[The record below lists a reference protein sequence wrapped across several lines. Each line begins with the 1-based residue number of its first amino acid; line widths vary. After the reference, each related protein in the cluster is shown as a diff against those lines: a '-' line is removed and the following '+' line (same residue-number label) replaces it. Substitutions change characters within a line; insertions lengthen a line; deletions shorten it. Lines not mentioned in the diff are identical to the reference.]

1 MEDRMGEQWEKRFS
15 QRNAALAHDMRAPLE
30 NVIALAQ
37 MSLDRMEEDAQ
48 KETIRPYLCS
58 ILTAAKD
65 LELLTMDLL
74 SPVQGAPVE
83 QFTARELAI
92 SIGEMF
98 RARAKE
104 KQLLVRID
112 VSGLGEMP
120 LEGDRTALLRILSNL
135 MSNAVKYTPMG
146 GRVSLTARIASRR
159 RDGMLDGEF
168 IVEDT
173 GIGMDEAFVA
183 RMYEPFL
190 RSQEALD
197 RQIPGQGLG
206 LAIVQRLTA
215 RMKGTIVVKSQP
227 GKGTRFCVCVPLRC
241 ASREICGVDEDAAL
255 AGKVFLLAEDNDL
268 SARIA
273 QELLARKG
281 ASVRRAADGTQAV
294 QIFGASSMG
303 TFDAILM
310 DMWMPRM
317 GGCMAAEEIRSMA
330 RADAG
335 RIPILAL
342 TASGDEQD
350 ERTAKAAGMDGCL
363 RKPLDTGKL
372 SAALRCAEGK

>member
-15 QRNAALAHDMRAPLE
+15 QRNAALAHDMRTPLE

-48 KETIRPYLCS
+48 KETLRPYLRS

-74 SPVQGAPVE
+74 FPEQDVLVE
-83 QFTARELAI
+83 RFTARELAI
-92 SIGEMF
+92 SIGEMVN
-98 RARAKE
+98 ARAKA
-104 KQLLVRID
+104 KQLAVRID

-135 MSNAVKYTPMG
+135 MSNAVKYTPTG
-146 GRVSLTARIASRR
+146 GRVSLTARIAHRGR
-159 RDGMLDGEF
+159 EGILDGEF
-168 IVEDT
+168 IIEDT

-190 RSQEALD
+190 RSQEALE
-197 RQIPGQGLG
+197 RRIPGQGLG

-215 RMKGTIVVKSQP
+215 RMKGTIAVKSQP
-227 GKGTRFCVCVPLRC
+227 GKGTRFCVHVPLRC
-241 ASREICGVDEDAAL
+241 TPGEIRHTDESVAL
-255 AGKVFLLAEDNDL
+255 AGRVFLLAEDNDL

-273 QELLARKG
+273 QELLVRRG
-281 ASVRRAADGTQAV
+281 ASVQRAVDGAQAV
-294 QIFGASSMG
+294 RLFRSSSVG

-317 GGCMAAEEIRSMA
+317 GGCMAAEEIRAMA
-330 RADAG
+330 RADAE

-342 TASGDEQD
+342 TASADQQD
-350 ERTAKAAGMDGCL
+350 ERMAKAAGMDACL
-363 RKPLDTGKL
+363 HKPLDTGKL
-372 SAALRCAEGK
+372 SAALQCTAEK

>member
-1 MEDRMGEQWEKRFS
+1 MEDRTGGKWGDRFL
-15 QRNAALAHDMRAPLE
+15 QRSAALAHDMRTPLE

-37 MSLDRMEEDAQ
+37 MSLDRIEEDAQ

-65 LELLTMDLL
+65 LELLTTDLL
-74 SPVQGAPVE
+74 SPERGE
-83 QFTARELAI
+83 QAERFTARELAI
-92 SIGEMF
+92 SIGETVSG
-98 RARAKE
+98 RAKA
-104 KQLLVRID
+104 KGLAVHID

-120 LEGDRTALLRILSNL
+120 LEGDRAALLRILSNL
-135 MSNAVKYTPMG
+135 MSNAIKYTPTG
-146 GRVSLTARIASRR
+146 GRVSMTARIARR
-159 RDGMLDGEF
+159 GRDGMLDGEF

-215 RMKGTIVVKSQP
+215 RMKGTIAVKSRP
-227 GKGTRFCVCVPLRC
+227 GEGTRFCVRVPLRY
-241 ASREICGVDEDAAL
+241 ASEEIHAPGKGVAL
-255 AGKVFLLAEDNDL
+255 TGRVFLLAEDNDL

-281 ASVRRAADGTQAV
+281 ASVRRASDGAQAV
-294 QIFGASSMG
+294 RLFRSSAMG

-310 DMWMPRM
+310 DMWMPQM
-317 GGCMAAEEIRSMA
+317 GGCMAAEEIRSMP

-342 TASGDEQD
+342 TASASALD
-350 ERTAKAAGMDGCL
+350 ERMAKAAGMNGCL
-363 RKPLDTGKL
+363 RKPLDTGRL
-372 SAALRCAEGK
+372 SAVMQCAEEK